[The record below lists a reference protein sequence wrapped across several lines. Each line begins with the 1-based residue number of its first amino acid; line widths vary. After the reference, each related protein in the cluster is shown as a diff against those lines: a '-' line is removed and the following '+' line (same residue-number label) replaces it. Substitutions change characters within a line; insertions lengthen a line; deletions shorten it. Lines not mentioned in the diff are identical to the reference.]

1 MGDQVT
7 NNPEAL
13 RLLFTEDIYL
23 VQEPDPVYGSAVPG
37 TVAKVEVVA
46 EVEVVPVEVVPEG
59 EAVVSP
65 LPTYVFRGMNQR
77 NILML
82 VFDEVNEVT
91 TLEGREV
98 FKNIV
103 KSKDLSGN
111 DYAVLN
117 YAAYPTA
124 TFEELREFF
133 GSKVILAF
141 GVSAAQLGLDD
152 HPVHRVIEHQGVKM
166 IFSADLHEMSSDKT
180 LKLALWSCLKQMD
193 L

>member
-23 VQEPDPVYGSAVPG
+23 VQEPDPVYGSAVPE
-37 TVAKVEVVA
+37 TVAEA
-46 EVEVVPVEVVPEG
+46 EVAAEV